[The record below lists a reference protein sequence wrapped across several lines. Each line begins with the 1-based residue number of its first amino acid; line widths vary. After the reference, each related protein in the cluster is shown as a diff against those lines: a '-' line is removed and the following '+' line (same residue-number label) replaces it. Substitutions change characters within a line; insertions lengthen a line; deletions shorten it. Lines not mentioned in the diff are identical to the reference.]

1 MIPYKSITRKD
12 IDQDSFEKYV
22 INEDYRLPDF
32 MGGGLFPKDSE
43 FYGHKGI
50 VEEYDKNN
58 QLINNYEVIIKNAD
72 VYGDDQA
79 LEFDP
84 QTGVVSGK
92 YFNIPTNVV
101 SKASEKLDTNTQEII
116 DNLQDQI
123 DKTETFFEKET
134 YGFKN
139 YHLVIFGLI
148 VILAVKTIK

>member
-1 MIPYKSITRKD
+1 M
-12 IDQDSFEKYV
+12 
-22 INEDYRLPDF
+22 
-32 MGGGLFPKDSE
+32 
-43 FYGHKGI
+43 
-50 VEEYDKNN
+50 
-58 QLINNYEVIIKNAD
+58 
-72 VYGDDQA
+72 YGDDQA